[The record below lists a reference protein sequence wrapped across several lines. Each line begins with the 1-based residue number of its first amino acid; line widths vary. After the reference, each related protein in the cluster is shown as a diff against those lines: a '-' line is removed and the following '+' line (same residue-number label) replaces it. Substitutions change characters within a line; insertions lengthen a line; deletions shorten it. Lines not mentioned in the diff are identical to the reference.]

1 MSRRRAEGSR
11 EGRQRGRGGRAVAA
25 AATTHPGPKT
35 CGAALTRLAPSA
47 SILGLLINPASVPA
61 TLRCAPTLPS
71 NANLTGVQHV
81 RVLPPQ
87 AYKLP
92 GGSPSFA
99 FKLEGSTIARNQ
111 LTLFGALAAQA
122 RCWEW
127 AAIPPVAGT
136 STALCAYGRSGG
148 RSAGVR
154 TCADRRKPPKC
165 RAHLLQGTMAVS
177 LDAVG
182 SKVLDNQ

>member
-1 MSRRRAEGSR
+1 M
-11 EGRQRGRGGRAVAA
+11 
-25 AATTHPGPKT
+25 
-35 CGAALTRLAPSA
+35 
-47 SILGLLINPASVPA
+47 LGLLTSPASVPA

-99 FKLEGSTIARNQ
+99 FKLEGSVVARNQ

-122 RCWEW
+122 R
-127 AAIPPVAGT
+127 ALLGVGRHPPVAGT
-136 STALCAYGRSGG
+136 STALCAYGQSGG

-154 TCADRRKPPKC
+154 TCADRRKPPQC

-177 LDAVG
+177 LDAVD